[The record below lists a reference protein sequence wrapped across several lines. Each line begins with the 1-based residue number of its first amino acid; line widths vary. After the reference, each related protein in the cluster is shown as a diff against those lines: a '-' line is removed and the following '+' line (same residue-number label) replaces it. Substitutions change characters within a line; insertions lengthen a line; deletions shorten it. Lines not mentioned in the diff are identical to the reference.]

1 MNTRFA
7 LRPYDKITSER
18 LEHAGIL
25 RPIAQALAARGIRGP
40 EDLLEDWRSMLAPS
54 MLEGANCA
62 ASLLADAIA
71 ARRRITVV
79 ADYDCDGATAC
90 AIAVRGLTMMATCI
104 IAASVLRLSTAV
116 TVTSF
121 SCCSSGC
128 SAITWSASFA

>member
-7 LRPYDKITSER
+7 LRPYDKIT
-18 LEHAGIL
+18 LEHAGSL

-71 ARRRITVV
+71 ARLDQLR
-79 ADYDCDGATAC
+79 AA
-90 AIAVRGLTMMATCI
+90 RG
-104 IAASVLRLSTAV
+104 
-116 TVTSF
+116 
-121 SCCSSGC
+121 
-128 SAITWSASFA
+128 